1 MADSPPPAPAT
12 DPACRNCGAASPG
25 RYCPSCGQE
34 TALALPTAGAFL
46 REAAG
51 RYVAL
56 DGRLA
61 RTLFHL
67 SFQPGFL
74 TREYL
79 AGRRKRYIRP
89 ARLFLV
95 LALALFAVL
104 RLASEVQAGAAIV
117 FDDGAEAVGADTA
130 VPGEHAPGKS
140 VVKASASEEGGRVG
154 LFDLGIPWGA
164 QFDHDL
170 RITVLGPGG
179 SVRDRLQ
186 QRIDRINRLDRQDR
200 AEQVQAGVL
209 RYGPYALIALLPWFA
224 LLLQVVYAGRR
235 RRYPQRPRR
244 YAERPPVFGAH
255 NHALACLMLIVTVG
269 VSPWQPVSA
278 LATLWMFFYLFVSLK
293 NVYGGRWS
301 GVIARGAI
309 VAVAY
314 LTMFGLVT
322 VLLLVTAILLR

>member
-1 MADSPPPAPAT
+1 MADSPPPAPVT
-12 DPACRNCGAASPG
+12 VPACRNCGAAAPG

-34 TALALPTAGAFL
+34 TALALPAAGAFL

-61 RTLFHL
+61 RTLYHL
-67 SFQPGFL
+67 PFKPGFL

-104 RLASEVQAGAAIV
+104 RLASEVQPGAAIV
-117 FDDGAEAVGADTA
+117 FDDGGEPVGANAT
-130 VPGEHAPGKS
+130 VPGEHPPGKA
-140 VVKASASEEGGRVG
+140 VVKATASEEGGTIG

-164 QFDHDL
+164 HFDHDL

-179 SVRDRLQ
+179 PVRDRLQ
-186 QRIDRINRLDRQDR
+186 QRIDRINRMDRQDR

-224 LLLQVVYAGRR
+224 LLLQVVYAGRS

-244 YAERPPVFGAH
+244 YAEHLVFGAH
-255 NHALACLMLIVTVG
+255 NHALACLMLIVTV
-269 VSPWQPVSA
+269 VSPWEPVSA
-278 LATLWMFFYLFVSLK
+278 LATLWTFFYLFSSLK

-301 GVIARGAI
+301 GALARGAI

-314 LTMFGLVT
+314 LTMFALVT
-322 VLLLVTAILLR
+322 VLLLVSAILLG